1 MRSTSAKTSAADTGF
16 LVTNNTNVSYLTG
29 FTGSSG
35 YLLAGQSSE
44 ILMSDSRYSSQLE
57 SECKGLEIDIRDS
70 SSTIIDSVIRIAKAS
85 NYKTIVYESDTLT
98 KSQYDQLESRLTGL
112 DLVGSSG
119 IVEQLR
125 SIKDESEIAAIRHSI
140 EVNERAFE
148 AIRAQL
154 APEQTELQV
163 AHQLEN
169 EMRNLGAKGFAFD
182 PIVGVGER
190 SALPHGYPTEK
201 RIAESPFV
209 LIDWGAEVNQ
219 YRSDLTRVLVTSK
232 IPSEYRAIYEVV
244 LQAQVAAINSIRA
257 GVSLKTVDA
266 AARSVIE
273 SAGYGEQFGHGLGH
287 SFGLEIHEK
296 PFISPI
302 HEGTLEAGMVV
313 TVEPGIYLPGFGGA
327 RIEDDVLVTLDGNEV
342 LSKIPKQIDECTVD
356 LNG

>member
-125 SIKDESEIAAIRHSI
+125 SIKDLS
-140 EVNERAFE
+140 
-148 AIRAQL
+148 
-154 APEQTELQV
+154 
-163 AHQLEN
+163 
-169 EMRNLGAKGFAFD
+169 
-182 PIVGVGER
+182 
-190 SALPHGYPTEK
+190 
-201 RIAESPFV
+201 
-209 LIDWGAEVNQ
+209 LIH
-219 YRSDLTRVLVTSK
+219 
-232 IPSEYRAIYEVV
+232 I
-244 LQAQVAAINSIRA
+244 
-257 GVSLKTVDA
+257 
-266 AARSVIE
+266 
-273 SAGYGEQFGHGLGH
+273 
-287 SFGLEIHEK
+287 
-296 PFISPI
+296 
-302 HEGTLEAGMVV
+302 
-313 TVEPGIYLPGFGGA
+313 
-327 RIEDDVLVTLDGNEV
+327 
-342 LSKIPKQIDECTVD
+342 
-356 LNG
+356 